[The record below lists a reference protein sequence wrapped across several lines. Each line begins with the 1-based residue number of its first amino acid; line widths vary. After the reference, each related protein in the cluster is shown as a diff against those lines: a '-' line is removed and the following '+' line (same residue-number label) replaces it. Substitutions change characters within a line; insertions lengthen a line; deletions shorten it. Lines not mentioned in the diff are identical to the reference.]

1 MGVSG
6 ACTYR
11 LTFLA
16 DPIFA
21 VIPER
26 PFSSLTTTTLS
37 VKSCANSSNTP
48 TSTLLLVRVAASLPN
63 KSCHADTEVPTQQA
77 S

>member
-6 ACTYR
+6 ACPYR
-11 LTFLA
+11 LKFLA

-26 PFSSLTTTTLS
+26 PFSSLTTTALS
-37 VKSCANSSNTP
+37 VKFCANSSNTP
-48 TSTLLLVRVAASLPN
+48 TSTLSLVRIAASLSH
-63 KSCHADTEVPTQQA
+63 KVLAC
-77 S
+77 